1 MEDIGLR
8 IPLIFEQFNEL
19 LDNKTLVNCMEVS
32 PTFCAVIE
40 DQRSGRFLIAR
51 TIQSYL
57 KNSNEFENDWMTVVK
72 KLPIQK
78 LKEFVILVKE
88 FYHSVPIR
96 SEQKWSP
103 MHVTAERGCL
113 DLCKLIAKVT
123 PLKNPQSQNN
133 FTPIHFAAQAGH
145 LEVYEFLTEDV
156 EDKNPKADRGLST
169 LHLVAKS
176 DHLPIYQLICENALD
191 INPIMEGGI
200 TPLHLAAQFGNFNV
214 CKYICDNVGN
224 VSPLRSYDLASPLT
238 LAFHRGQIR
247 IAKLLIE
254 NDMDNIWNILETVFC
269 TFAMWLVLFLCVTLK
284 VNWWFGDY
292 ETCIQGILCRNMFLH
307 YDYQGTI
314 LYTMLIFFSSAT
326 LVFATFVISVWM
338 MFALIDKWFSY
349 YHSPIIDH

>member
-1 MEDIGLR
+1 M
-8 IPLIFEQFNEL
+8 
-19 LDNKTLVNCMEVS
+19 
-32 PTFCAVIE
+32 
-40 DQRSGRFLIAR
+40 
-51 TIQSYL
+51 
-57 KNSNEFENDWMTVVK
+57 NSS
-72 KLPIQK
+72 
-78 LKEFVILVKE
+78 
-88 FYHSVPIR
+88 H
-96 SEQKWSP
+96 
-103 MHVTAERGCL
+103 
-113 DLCKLIAKVT
+113 
-123 PLKNPQSQNN
+123 
-133 FTPIHFAAQAGH
+133 
-145 LEVYEFLTEDV
+145 V

-284 VNWWFGDY
+284 VNWWSGDY
-292 ETCIQGILCRNMFLH
+292 E
-307 YDYQGTI
+307 
-314 LYTMLIFFSSAT
+314 
-326 LVFATFVISVWM
+326 
-338 MFALIDKWFSY
+338 K
-349 YHSPIIDH
+349 